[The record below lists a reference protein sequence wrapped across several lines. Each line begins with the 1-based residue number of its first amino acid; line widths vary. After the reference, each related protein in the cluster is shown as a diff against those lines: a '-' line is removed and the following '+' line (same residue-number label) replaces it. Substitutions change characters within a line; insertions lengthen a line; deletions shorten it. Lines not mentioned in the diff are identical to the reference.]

1 MGGVWMG
8 YEQGFLDCLL
18 IVKHYAKEVRSV
30 RELLEKLD
38 YLEVVVEEGRLEQL
52 KVRLGIFK

>member
-1 MGGVWMG
+1 MG

-18 IVKHYAKEVRSV
+18 IVKHYAKDAKTVE
-30 RELLEKLD
+30 ELLEKLD

-52 KVRLGIFK
+52 KVRLGIFR